1 MATFSTV
8 SRARNVVKV
17 NDKRPQIDVNTFVAT
32 NATVIGDVSLANV
45 SQVWFG
51 AVVKGEDAPVKIG
64 HNTSIM
70 DNAVVSAVKVGYNNL
85 PGSVTIGNDTQI
97 GKGAILTGCNVGDQ
111 CSIGDK
117 AIILEGAELSD
128 GAVIAPGSVVMQGT
142 KVGPNEYWCGN
153 PAKFDHKIT
162 DHAKEECIKAGE
174 DNDLLRKK
182 YNIEYLPYGT
192 VWQKAE

>member
-1 MATFSTV
+1 MATFSTGMSPSLPLHSAV

-51 AVVKGEDAPVKIG
+51 AVVKGIGFFVQITFPLGEDAPVKIG

-97 GKGAILTGCNVGDQ
+97 GT
-111 CSIGDK
+111 
-117 AIILEGAELSD
+117 
-128 GAVIAPGSVVMQGT
+128 
-142 KVGPNEYWCGN
+142 
-153 PAKFDHKIT
+153 
-162 DHAKEECIKAGE
+162 
-174 DNDLLRKK
+174 
-182 YNIEYLPYGT
+182 LPHRFR
-192 VWQKAE
+192 